1 MNTLSRAALLGAGS
15 AIALVGLPR
24 MTSFVEAAEK
34 ADPGDIAT
42 LNAAVELERAG
53 IKAYQVLQQP
63 EFSRRTCSRSRAASW
78 PITPRTAMP

>member
-42 LNAAVELERAG
+42 LNAAVELR
-53 IKAYQVLQQP
+53 IDD
-63 EFSRRTCSRSRAASW
+63 SSAAL
-78 PITPRTAMP
+78 PCRPCETHATPASVN